1 MAKEIEI
8 KEIVNIEG
16 RAVRIPK
23 RDADGDILWKA
34 RCPVCDSPEPN
45 SEAEL
50 ESLDTLGAIRSLI
63 FQVPSQIRKPD
74 DAQNSFHVMNAIR
87 QSKGDTLIL
96 EDADY
101 EFLQRLIARSL
112 PIPEGSSEDT
122 VADTMGSALWGINS
136 WVVTQQLTPEGIS
149 IEAAEVAT
157 K

>member
-1 MAKEIEI
+1 MAKEIKI

-16 RAVRIPK
+16 RSIRVPK
-23 RDADGDILWKA
+23 RDADGDIVWKSC
-34 RCPVCDSPEPN
+34 CPVCDFPQPN

-50 ESLDTLGAIRSLI
+50 ETLETLGAIRALV
-63 FQVPSQIRKPD
+63 FQLPSQSRKPD
-74 DAQNSFHVMNAIR
+74 DPQNSFHLMNAIR
-87 QSKGDTLIL
+87 QAKGDTLIL

-101 EFLQRLIARSL
+101 EFLQRLIARPL